1 MRGFAYAFILT
12 FMSNNQLRSIILIGL
27 FAIPFTPL
35 VVTKSLFFPFITG
48 KAFFF
53 RLIIEIIFAC
63 YVILA
68 IRDSAYRP
76 KFSWILGSLAMFLV
90 FIGIADLFAVNPHK
104 AFWSNYE
111 RMEGFVAI
119 LHLGAYFFVAGSVL
133 KTQEIWNK
141 LLATS
146 VGVSA
151 IMSIYS
157 FLQVAGK
164 ITINQG
170 GVRVD
175 GTLGNASY
183 LGIYMVFHIFFA
195 ALLFARTKGNFLRAL
210 LALVGI
216 MDLVVLYY
224 TATRGAILGLICG
237 SFIALI
243 FLIFKSQKGE
253 GVRKVGAGILAAIII
268 VVALFLV
275 FKNTPFVKQ
284 NPVLGRFASLSFSEI
299 KTQGRYFVWPMA
311 IRGFLERPILG
322 WGQEGFNF
330 VFNKYYDPRM
340 YNQEPW
346 FDRAHNTYLD
356 WLIAGGALG
365 LLSYLAIIFS
375 FLYYLFK
382 NKEDFLTKEDKAIM
396 LGLIVAYGFH
406 NMFVFDQIGSYI
418 FFFLIL
424 AYIHSHAT
432 ESQNVVWTKISAAF
446 SRFVSKE
453 SRRPIIE
460 SVIVIIL
467 ALALF
472 FVIFVP
478 WRQNKGLLQFLYES
492 SQGKGIDPKKAKDLL
507 DSYNMG
513 FPESLEH
520 ISQAAIS
527 NLGNPNMSNENKM
540 KMFEVVDE
548 AFKKQIA
555 YQDNDARYRLFYG
568 MFLSRY
574 GWYGRSIEE
583 LRKATELSP
592 KKQTIYFELI
602 SNLMLDGKAG
612 EAFDV
617 AKKTYELEP
626 SFEEAKYI
634 YGLSAVAAGQT
645 AIAQNILGNVPERK
659 LVFDDRYLSVL
670 VIVNRNQD
678 VINIAKRRVELD
690 SNNLQHYI
698 TLAAAYL
705 RANMREDAVRTI
717 QKMIEI
723 DPSFKDQ
730 GEYYINEIR
739 AGRNP

>member
-1 MRGFAYAFILT
+1 
-12 FMSNNQLRSIILIGL
+12 MSNNQLRAVILIGL
-27 FAIPFTPL
+27 FAVPFVPL
-35 VVTKSLFFPFITG
+35 IVMKTLFFPFITG
-48 KAFFF
+48 KALFF
-53 RLIIEIIFAC
+53 RFVIEIIFAC

-68 IRDSAYRP
+68 VRDFAYRP
-76 KFSWILGSLAMFLV
+76 KFTWILGSMAAFLV
-90 FIGIADLFAVNPHK
+90 FIGLADLFAVNSHK

-111 RMEGFVAI
+111 RMEGFLAM
-119 LHLGAYFFVAGSVL
+119 LHLGAYFLVAGSVL
-133 KTQEIWNK
+133 KTQAIWNK

-151 IMSIYS
+151 LMSIYS
-157 FLQVAGK
+157 FLQIAGK

-195 ALLFARTKGNFLRAL
+195 AILFVRVNKNWQRIL
-210 LALVGI
+210 LAVVGV
-216 MDLVVLYY
+216 MDLIVLYY
-224 TATRGAILGLICG
+224 TATRGAILGLIGG
-237 SFIALI
+237 SLLALI
-243 FLIFKSQKGE
+243 FLIAKSEKGE
-253 GVRKVGAGILAAIII
+253 KIRKIGAGILGAIVL
-268 VVALFLV
+268 VVAVFLI
-275 FKNTPFVKQ
+275 FKDTSFIRQ
-284 NPVLGRFASLSFSEI
+284 NQVLGRFSSLSFSEI

-311 IRGFLERPILG
+311 IKGFLDRPILG

-365 LLSYLAIIFS
+365 LLSYLAVIYS

-382 NKEDFLTKEDKAIM
+382 NKEDFLRREDKAIM
-396 LGLIVAYGFH
+396 LGLLAAYGFH
-406 NMFVFDQIGSYI
+406 NLFVFDQIGSYI

-432 ESQNVVWTKISAAF
+432 ESTNAVWSKISTAF
-446 SRFVSKE
+446 SNFVSKE
-453 SRRPIIE
+453 SRRPVIE
-460 SVIVIIL
+460 SGTVVVLVI
-467 ALALF
+467 ALF
-472 FVIFVP
+472 FVVYAP
-478 WRQNKGLLQFLYES
+478 WKQNKNLLQFLYSS
-492 SQGKGIDPKKAKDLL
+492 SQGKGIDPVEAKDLL
-507 DSYNMG
+507 DNYNMG

-527 NLGNPNMSNENKM
+527 NSGNPSMTNENKM
-540 KMFEVVDE
+540 KVFEIVDE
-548 AFKKQIA
+548 AFKMQIA
-555 YQDNDARYRLFYG
+555 HQNNDARYRLFYG

-574 GWYGRSIEE
+574 GWYGRAIEE
-583 LRKATELSP
+583 LKKAVELSP

-602 SNLMLDGKAG
+602 SNLMLDGKIS
-612 EAFDV
+612 EAFET

-626 SFEEAKYI
+626 AFNEAKYI
-634 YGLSAVAAGQT
+634 YGLSAVAVGDNAVSQS
-645 AIAQNILGNVPERK
+645 ILGSVSERE

-690 SNNLQHYI
+690 SNNMQHWI
-698 TLAAAYL
+698 TLTAAYL
-705 RANMREDAVRTI
+705 RANLREEAINTI
-717 QKMIEI
+717 RKMIELN
-723 DPSFKDQ
+723 PSFKEQ
-730 GEYYINEIR
+730 GEYYISEIR